1 MALQHQLVLLLLL
14 MEMLEVLVLEAGMVE
29 AVVLLVLDLALPLL
43 CLAGATSSASN
54 H

>member
-1 MALQHQLVLLLLL
+1 MALQHELVLLLL
-14 MEMLEVLVLEAGMVE
+14 EVLEVLVLEAGMVE

-43 CLAGATSSASN
+43 CLAGPASSASN